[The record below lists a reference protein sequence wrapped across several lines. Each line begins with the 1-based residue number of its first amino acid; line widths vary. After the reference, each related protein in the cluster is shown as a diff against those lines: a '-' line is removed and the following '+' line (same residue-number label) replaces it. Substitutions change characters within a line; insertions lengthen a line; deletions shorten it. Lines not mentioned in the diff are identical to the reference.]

1 MIIISVIW
9 LVPVCI
15 QTPWA
20 LFYEQREYT
29 HLMRVVCMPDFPSDQ
44 FERGF
49 FLGVVFLTCY
59 LVPLCLISIFY
70 AMVGIKVWKRSV
82 SGIKGTQTEK
92 NIQRS
97 KIRIVRML
105 ITVTVVFAMAWL
117 PLYSIR
123 MRILFGPQMSAMERN
138 IVLNFIVPIAQWLG
152 SATSA
157 VNPVIYCYF
166 SEQFR
171 KSIVAVMQSG
181 SCSGRITPWL
191 MWSVLSRNSDDKEW
205 NLALRIIIIKMN
217 LSANPICYLLI
228 KALSSRKHIS
238 MMRWITHTRI
248 KQGCFMYV

>member
-1 MIIISVIW
+1 MAMIIISVIW

-20 LFYEQREYT
+20 LFYVQREYE
-29 HLMRVVCMPDFPSDQ
+29 HLMRVVCLPDFPTKQ

-59 LVPLCLISIFY
+59 LLPLCLICICY
-70 AMVGIKVWKRSV
+70 VMVGIKVWKRSV

-123 MRILFGPQMSAMERN
+123 MRILFGPPMVGMERS
-138 IVLNFIVPIAQWLG
+138 IVLQTIVPIAQWLG

-171 KSIVAVMQSG
+171 KSIAAIFKSK
-181 SCSGRITPWL
+181 SCCSRIT
-191 MWSVLSRNSDDKEW
+191 V
-205 NLALRIIIIKMN
+205 
-217 LSANPICYLLI
+217 
-228 KALSSRKHIS
+228 
-238 MMRWITHTRI
+238 
-248 KQGCFMYV
+248 